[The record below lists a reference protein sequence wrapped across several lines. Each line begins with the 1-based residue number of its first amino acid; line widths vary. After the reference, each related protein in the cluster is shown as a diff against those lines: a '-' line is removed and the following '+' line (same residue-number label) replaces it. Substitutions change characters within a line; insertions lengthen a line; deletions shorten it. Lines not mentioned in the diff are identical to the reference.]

1 MEITLKAKFKYMR
14 IFKIIGVFFILL
26 SLGCSKKIEDTSSE
40 DLNTIIIEIE
50 EREFYNK
57 EEYPLGLFSKEIF
70 EKEALYAKEQLG
82 KLKEID
88 IYGLSETELISLEL
102 LKFKLQDTIDYFKYE
117 SYLNPLLS
125 DSGFHTSFSF
135 MVRPFNNYEQ
145 VKEYLKKLNAI
156 PGRVDQFLPL
166 LREGLEKGVSQP
178 RVIFNGYESSYDD
191 HIVSSFDESYF
202 YKPFKNLP
210 TTISDTQRD
219 SVLLAAKVAITTNVI
234 PQFKKIKAF
243 FEDEYMPNTRSTIGV
258 SETPKGSDYYQNRI
272 NYYTTSTQLTADDIH
287 EVGLKEVAR
296 IKTEMKKIIS
306 EINFQGSFSEF
317 LHFLRTDPQFYA
329 TSPDQ

>member
-145 VKEYLKKLNAI
+145 VKEYLKKLNA
-156 PGRVDQFLPL
+156 
-166 LREGLEKGVSQP
+166 SQ
-178 RVIFNGYESSYDD
+178 VE
-191 HIVSSFDESYF
+191 
-202 YKPFKNLP
+202 
-210 TTISDTQRD
+210 
-219 SVLLAAKVAITTNVI
+219 
-234 PQFKKIKAF
+234 
-243 FEDEYMPNTRSTIGV
+243 
-258 SETPKGSDYYQNRI
+258 
-272 NYYTTSTQLTADDIH
+272 
-287 EVGLKEVAR
+287 
-296 IKTEMKKIIS
+296 
-306 EINFQGSFSEF
+306 
-317 LHFLRTDPQFYA
+317 
-329 TSPDQ
+329 